1 MDLLTSRRLWGGL
14 LAILGALTGG
24 VVMSE
29 AQVAEQID
37 HIIAVVGMLASL
49 VGGLLSIASR
59 FFPK

>member
-14 LAILGALTGG
+14 LAIGGAVTGG

>member
-1 MDLLTSRRLWGGL
+1 
-14 LAILGALTGG
+14 
-24 VVMSE
+24 MSE